1 MCMLKQQIDIDI
13 DVHLNYLVEMNI
25 FMYIMFTKFRIMHK
39 IRSLTLAE
47 VSQATSCPASAET
60 MVGLVTHNL
69 TIFVVRVQS

>member
-1 MCMLKQQIDIDI
+1 
-13 DVHLNYLVEMNI
+13 
-25 FMYIMFTKFRIMHK
+25 MYTVYIIFTKFRIMHK

>member
-47 VSQATSCPASAET
+47 VAGPRL
-60 MVGLVTHNL
+60 G
-69 TIFVVRVQS
+69 

>member
-1 MCMLKQQIDIDI
+1 MLKQQIDIDI